1 MSGLTRVEKETLYLT
16 NEEDDFYTISTY
28 ATTLKTQLA
37 EYAERYPKLCQKVL
51 STPFGMEI
59 YQIAKDR
66 VKIRLVEPIS
76 EERRKA
82 LSERAKNRG
91 FGRKEN

>member
-37 EYAERYPKLCQKVL
+37 EYAERYPNCVRRFYRHR
-51 STPFGMEI
+51 SVWR
-59 YQIAKDR
+59 Y
-66 VKIRLVEPIS
+66 IRSPKTE
-76 EERRKA
+76 
-82 LSERAKNRG
+82 
-91 FGRKEN
+91 